1 MSVQEWNGAFKKSPY
16 SKKSGAFMSVSV
28 FSYTP
33 VAILHHEIIYFKK
46 VGYVHKI
53 DKILNIVE

>member
-1 MSVQEWNGAFKKSPY
+1 MGLSKNLHIQ
-16 SKKSGAFMSVSV
+16 KKSGAFMSVSV